1 MAEDERWRDPTAYA
15 YTHGLDDAGWAW
27 EFLRRNPAFRAA
39 ARAAAGQPAG
49 SGTAAMPTPLAAW
62 GLLFR
67 AGPGHARRPGH
78 GDLAARLAA

>member
-1 MAEDERWRDPTAYA
+1 MAEDERWRDPAAYA
-15 YTHGLDDAGWAW
+15 FTDGLDDAGWAW

-39 ARAAAGQPAG
+39 AREAAGQPAAR
-49 SGTAAMPTPLAAW
+49 GTAMPTPLAAW

-67 AGPGHARRPGH
+67 AGPGHASWYRP